1 MTTVCS
7 ARRVTLH
14 VARTLAFEH
23 AAVGGGD
30 GLAVVATGLDVVVAA
45 VAAVLAGPAVAVIV
59 DEAVAGAAGPAPP
72 TAPQLGRLISIAT
85 ASAERLVI
93 PS

>member
-7 ARRVTLH
+7 ARLVTVH
-14 VARTLAFEH
+14 VARTLAFEQ
-23 AAVGGGD
+23 AAVAGAD
-30 GLAVVATGLDVVVAA
+30 GLAGAAAGLAAVVAGT
-45 VAAVLAGPAVAVIV
+45 AAVLAGLAVAVMV
-59 DEAVAGAAGPAPP
+59 GEAVADAAGPAPP